1 MSRRK
6 ALKLVHF
13 ATTWWFALSSGYI
26 LVLALRQ
33 AGFHWWVI
41 FSLSGYSLLII
52 LLLISLYLFALFRG
66 VARSQKTELEHPLT
80 ASVYYS
86 VFYDLSPFLGGLS
99 GSLAA
104 IGVSRVTDYLLVVA
118 YGTFWATFFV
128 WIIVDP
134 LAGMVEMILP
144 SSRAQWRRR
153 LAETRALRER
163 QRLTRQRLLADIE
176 AREQEEYA
184 RWDTVLSPYADRL
197 VALACESGNFGEQR
211 EREAVD
217 IGVTAWQIGGSNCM
231 RRLHAMATD
240 RYRANCCEPAAV
252 DYISLCWDGVGSWRS
267 PWFSKVGQSQRRE

>member
-13 ATTWWFALSSGYI
+13 ATTGWFALSSGYI

-52 LLLISLYLFALFRG
+52 FLLISFYLFALFRG

-134 LAGMVEMILP
+134 LAGMVEMVLP

-153 LAETRALRER
+153 LAEAKALRER
-163 QRLTRQRLLADIE
+163 QRLARRRLLADIE

-184 RWDTVLSPYADRL
+184 RWDTVLGPYADRL
-197 VALACESGNFGEQR
+197 VALACESGSFGEQR

-217 IGVTAWQIGGSNCM
+217 IGVTAWQIGGFNCM
-231 RRLHAMATD
+231 RRLHGMAMD
-240 RYRANCCEPAAV
+240 RYRANCGEPTVV
-252 DYISLCWDGVGSWRS
+252 DYISLWWDGVGSWRS
-267 PWFSKVGQSQRRE
+267 PWFSEVCGS